1 MRFMP
6 TESEVKMLRQYE
18 RERRP
23 MDGVTDEDRFMML
36 FSKIERLPQRM
47 TIMAFMGNFSDSLQM
62 LTPVSWKEK
71 GGIISTLLILI
82 STKINLKCIYTF
94 VCLLLLFSLQ
104 QLHAIIAASVSI
116 KSSQKLKKILE
127 VSQYNCNVTVSCRF
141 KALFVIN
148 YMISLISDHF
158 GPWELHEQ

>member
-6 TESEVKMLRQYE
+6 TETEVKVLRQYE

-23 MDGVTDEDRFMML
+23 MDGLTVEDRFMMI

-47 TIMAFMGNFSDSLQM
+47 TIMAFMGNFSDSMLM
-62 LTPVSWKEK
+62 LTPVRLVDVRRP
-71 GGIISTLLILI
+71 GIQGNSRAKKWRTNWLLIF
-82 STKINLKCIYTF
+82 TNLCYNAF
-94 VCLLLLFSLQ
+94 FSVNLQ

-127 VSQYNCNVTVSCRF
+127 VRQTNIIISFFIVF
-141 KALFVIN
+141 LIIN
-148 YMISLISDHF
+148 L
-158 GPWELHEQ
+158 

>member
-47 TIMAFMGNFSDSLQM
+47 TIMAFMGNFNDSLQM
-62 LTPVSWKEK
+62 LTPVRWKEK
-71 GGIISTLLILI
+71 KRDNSNIINININKEQSEMHLYICLFAVAVFPTATACYHSSICI
-82 STKINLKCIYTF
+82 HKIITE
-94 VCLLLLFSLQ
+94 
-104 QLHAIIAASVSI
+104 I
-116 KSSQKLKKILE
+116 KE
-127 VSQYNCNVTVSCRF
+127 N
-141 KALFVIN
+141 
-148 YMISLISDHF
+148 
-158 GPWELHEQ
+158 P

>member
-71 GGIISTLLILI
+71 KRNNINIINININKDQSEMHLYICLFAFAVFPTATTCYHSSICI
-82 STKINLKCIYTF
+82 HKIIT
-94 VCLLLLFSLQ
+94 
-104 QLHAIIAASVSI
+104 
-116 KSSQKLKKILE
+116 
-127 VSQYNCNVTVSCRF
+127 
-141 KALFVIN
+141 
-148 YMISLISDHF
+148 
-158 GPWELHEQ
+158 